1 MGARHGDVERAAYHS
16 RSGGLAIPRLSPL
29 RDAGFPKRGQP
40 SYVEGVDGTREPH
53 FVAVPEWTGSR
64 REVNPEPKHQ

>member
-40 SYVEGVDGTREPH
+40 SYVEGVDGTRVRTRTS
-53 FVAVPEWTGSR
+53 FCRGSGMDRVAT
-64 REVNPEPKHQ
+64 